1 MTRTCPEPPS
11 KLGSS
16 TPQHPRARRR
26 FSLGSNASS
35 GGLNGSRRKGR
46 RPNGVAGP
54 FNINIKRR
62 DRACAI
68 SATSWFAGGEEADET
83 AIVVA
88 GKDKNGHGYV
98 LAEISGRYPPTEWA
112 RLAIT
117 AYRAHRADRI

>member
-1 MTRTCPEPPS
+1 
-11 KLGSS
+11 
-16 TPQHPRARRR
+16 
-26 FSLGSNASS
+26 
-35 GGLNGSRRKGR
+35 LNGSRRKGR

-98 LAEISGRYPPTEWA
+98 LAEVSGRYPPICDVA
-112 RLAIT
+112 LR
-117 AYRAHRADRI
+117 RADSARRQSTPVWLKAMLM